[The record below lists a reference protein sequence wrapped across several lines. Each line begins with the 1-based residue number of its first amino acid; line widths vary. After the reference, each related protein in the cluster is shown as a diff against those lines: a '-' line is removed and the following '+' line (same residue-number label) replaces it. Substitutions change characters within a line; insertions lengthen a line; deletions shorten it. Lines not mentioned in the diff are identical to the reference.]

1 MPKPKTANLKVVQMN
16 LIMWLATI
24 GLPMTH
30 QIFGATCSCMRAAT
44 VEMDYQDNFPYGYP
58 YQFARG
64 PGAVPYAMSS
74 SQIAP
79 LVDLTANTCTF
90 GPCISSSVG
99 PGGAGRSSAGVGIAV
114 NITPPGSVEV
124 S

>member
-1 MPKPKTANLKVVQMN
+1 VRTNHSTVFSHMIPEVCDYGENSKL
-16 LIMWLATI
+16 
-24 GLPMTH
+24 
-30 QIFGATCSCMRAAT
+30 CSCMHAVT
-44 VEMDYQDNFPYGYP
+44 VEMDYQDNFPYGHP

-64 PGAVPYAMSS
+64 PGAVPYVMSS
-74 SQIAP
+74 SQITP

>member
-1 MPKPKTANLKVVQMN
+1 
-16 LIMWLATI
+16 MWLATI
-24 GLPMTH
+24 GLPMKLYAM
-30 QIFGATCSCMRAAT
+30 QRQ
-44 VEMDYQDNFPYGYP
+44 EMDYQDYLLYGYP

-74 SQIAP
+74 SQITP
-79 LVDLTANTCTF
+79 LIDLTANRF
-90 GPCISSSVG
+90 GPCISSQSSV
-99 PGGAGRSSAGVGIAV
+99 GGAGRSSAGVGIAV

>member
-1 MPKPKTANLKVVQMN
+1 MN

-30 QIFGATCSCMRAAT
+30 RIFGATCRCMLAAT
-44 VEMDYQDNFPYGYP
+44 RDGLPGLLAVWLS
-58 YQFARG
+58 YQFVRG
-64 PGAVPYAMSS
+64 PGAVPYTMSS

-79 LVDLTANTCTF
+79 LVDLTANTF
-90 GPCISSSVG
+90 GPCNVG

-114 NITPPGSVEV
+114 NITPPGSVKV